1 VRNSPDGAARGA
13 VSLRSKNGPIAQQ
26 KNGRKSR
33 AGYVMEIAPIN
44 AQIAQ
49 AVERLK
55 SMAPAGGA
63 AAAGQAGGADFVASL
78 DSALAAVSRNQNT
91 ATELQRQFQLEN
103 SGVSLEETMIAMNK
117 ASISFSAAVQVRNR
131 LVQAY
136 EQIMQMP
143 V

>member
-1 VRNSPDGAARGA
+1 
-13 VSLRSKNGPIAQQ
+13 
-26 KNGRKSR
+26 
-33 AGYVMEIAPIN
+33 MEIGPIN

-55 SMAPAGGA
+55 SMSPAANAGDTNAAGGT
-63 AAAGQAGGADFVASL
+63 DFVSSL
-78 DSALAAVSRNQNT
+78 NSALGAVSKTQND

-117 ASISFSAAVQVRNR
+117 AQLSFSAAVQVRNR

-136 EQIMQMP
+136 DQIMQMA

>member
-1 VRNSPDGAARGA
+1 
-13 VSLRSKNGPIAQQ
+13 
-26 KNGRKSR
+26 
-33 AGYVMEIAPIN
+33 MEIAPIN

-55 SMAPAGGA
+55 SMAPAAKGVD
-63 AAAGQAGGADFVASL
+63 AGQAKGSDFVASL
-78 DSALAAVSRNQNT
+78 DSALGAVSKNQNA

-117 ASISFSAAVQVRNR
+117 ASLSFSAAVQVRNR